1 MTKNQLKDIK
11 RPHINPCE
19 ILSMIVNNC
28 YIYLSKNALIMSS
41 TLCSKLEFKYSV
53 QSMPFD
59 IFLKNNYEKNYYESS
74 VTQIMLALD

>member
-1 MTKNQLKDIK
+1 
-11 RPHINPCE
+11 
-19 ILSMIVNNC
+19 
-28 YIYLSKNALIMSS
+28 MSS

-59 IFLKNNYEKNYYESS
+59 IFLKNYYEKNYYESS